1 MAGNKQIYQMEK
13 ERTKRENE
21 IIQKMILADC
31 NQMKAVRYPEML
43 AK

>member
-1 MAGNKQIYQMEK
+1 MPGNKQIYQMEK

-31 NQMKAVRYPEML
+31 NQMKDVMYP
-43 AK
+43 